1 MKEKKETSVLC
12 AFFYLCVISFLKNI
26 RNFFFL
32 FGRPVA
38 YGVPRSGIRSKLQL
52 QPCSNATHCA
62 GPGIEPASW
71 CCRDATNPMVSQGE
85 LQKYKELGK

>member
-26 RNFFFL
+26 RNFFFF

-52 QPCSNATHCA
+52 QPAAMLPTVL
-62 GPGIEPASW
+62 G
-71 CCRDATNPMVSQGE
+71 QG
-85 LQKYKELGK
+85 